1 MQGCYFNLHGSSR
14 MKKSLITLVVLAVLA
29 ALFYYWSRPEPVT
42 VTVVPVERGVVE
54 RTVANTRAGTVMAC
68 QRSRL
73 ALPIGGQIAQ
83 LLVKEGDQ
91 VKAGQLLMVLWN
103 KDRLAQLEVAE
114 AAALSAE
121 KDRQSACIDAQS
133 DLREAKRLI
142 NLANRNLVSRES
154 ADLAESR
161 AQASAAHCE
170 AAEARQV
177 EAAASV
183 SLAGAILEQ
192 TSLRAPFDGAVAE
205 VTGEVGEYATPS
217 PPGVMTPPAIDLLT
231 DDCHY
236 ISAPID
242 EVDASDIAL
251 GLPVRVTLDAF
262 RDRVFPATVR
272 RISPYIL
279 DQEKQARTVE
289 VEAELEPLPEDVR
302 LLAGYSADMEIIL
315 DSGDN
320 ALRIPSE
327 LVVDDEY
334 VLVVDDEGIL
344 QRRQI
349 RKGLTNWR
357 YTEVLE
363 GLKEGE
369 LIVSNIGSEGVEA
382 GAPAKTGRTAND

>member
-1 MQGCYFNLHGSSR
+1 

-54 RTVANTRAGTVMAC
+54 RTVANTRAGTVEAC

-73 ALPIGGQIAQ
+73 ALSIGGRIDR
-83 LLVKEGDQ
+83 LLVDEGDQ
-91 VKAGQLLMVLWN
+91 VVAGQLLMVLWN
-103 KDRLAQLEVAE
+103 KDREAQLQVAQASE
-114 AAALSAE
+114 LSAQQE
-121 KDRQSACIDAQS
+121 RQSICISAQS
-133 DLREAKRLI
+133 DLREARRLT
-142 NLANRNLVSRES
+142 NLAERNLVSEES

-161 AQASAAHCE
+161 AQASSASCE
-170 AAEARQV
+170 AAKARVVQ
-177 EAAASV
+177 AAAAV
-183 SLAGAILEQ
+183 SA
-192 TSLRAPFDGAVAE
+192 
-205 VTGEVGEYATPS
+205 
-217 PPGVMTPPAIDLLT
+217 
-231 DDCHY
+231 
-236 ISAPID
+236 
-242 EVDASDIAL
+242 
-251 GLPVRVTLDAF
+251 AF
-262 RDRVFPATVR
+262 RDQVFPATVR